1 MSTDRM
7 IQGGLLDL
15 DVELVINNPKAI
27 KGSYTYE
34 AVLSSPTADIPINTL
49 KNLEWVRD
57 YNMGT
62 SEDLRIIF
70 VLDGAMYRNF
80 IHQHQDHLEITIN
93 KKNGE
98 LIVDS
103 NRYKL
108 IILRNTT
115 KEMRDI
121 VNYLTDTQLSS
132 FVPVELECQCV
143 DLDFYSLDDITVEG
157 VYKNQNVKNVIS
169 SELLK
174 SLSKIEYGSGVPEVS
189 LDIIQPDNTNTY
201 GHILIPTGTRL
212 LTLPTYIQNGDNYGV
227 YNGGMGTFLQRYK
240 EKKYMFVYPLND
252 IKQYDLRE
260 DKLMIIH
267 SSDTRAGS
275 YSPSYMLD
283 GKVLKIIPKSDYK
296 LMENE
301 QKDLI
306 KHGNALSFGNPDNVY
321 KSYRNIDNGNT
332 LKGDKKTNITTLST
346 KDMKDGSNRTTYI
359 GTVNNVYRY
368 RSSVILNTLAIY
380 SFDWYGSDIDLIY
393 PGMPVM
399 FLMEHKDNGI
409 IKLRGNVQSVMQMYA
424 NDVKETHG
432 TINIAVQ
439 DPEAY
444 MDMEEYEDSNL
455 RSKKE

>member
-34 AVLSSPTADIPINTL
+34 AVLSSPTADIPINIL

-157 VYKNQNVKNVIS
+157 VYKNQNIKNIIS

-201 GHILIPTGTRL
+201 GHILIPTGTR
-212 LTLPTYIQNGDNYGV
+212 
-227 YNGGMGTFLQRYK
+227 
-240 EKKYMFVYPLND
+240 
-252 IKQYDLRE
+252 
-260 DKLMIIH
+260 
-267 SSDTRAGS
+267 S
-275 YSPSYMLD
+275 
-283 GKVLKIIPKSDYK
+283 
-296 LMENE
+296 
-301 QKDLI
+301 
-306 KHGNALSFGNPDNVY
+306 
-321 KSYRNIDNGNT
+321 
-332 LKGDKKTNITTLST
+332 
-346 KDMKDGSNRTTYI
+346 
-359 GTVNNVYRY
+359 
-368 RSSVILNTLAIY
+368 
-380 SFDWYGSDIDLIY
+380 
-393 PGMPVM
+393 
-399 FLMEHKDNGI
+399 
-409 IKLRGNVQSVMQMYA
+409 
-424 NDVKETHG
+424 
-432 TINIAVQ
+432 
-439 DPEAY
+439 
-444 MDMEEYEDSNL
+444 
-455 RSKKE
+455 